1 MQRKPGHSQL
11 DQMLGHGDSTTNN
24 VSNFTGV
31 KANVRSRLRVDQV
44 LKGEVEV
51 LKVEAKIL
59 GVALEAIL

>member
-1 MQRKPGHSQL
+1 
-11 DQMLGHGDSTTNN
+11 MLGHGDSTTNN

-51 LKVEAKIL
+51 LKVEAKVL